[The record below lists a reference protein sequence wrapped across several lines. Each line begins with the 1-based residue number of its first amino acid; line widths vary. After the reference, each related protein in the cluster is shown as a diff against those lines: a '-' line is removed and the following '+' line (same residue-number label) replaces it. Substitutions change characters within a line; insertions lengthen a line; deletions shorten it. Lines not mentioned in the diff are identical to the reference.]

1 MTQPPYRPSDDHAT
15 RRLAI
20 FVTVFLA
27 IVVIGAQS
35 QPRHSAKTDSDNS
48 VCHCLPS
55 KAALMMKS
63 AFAKAQAHSTALATL
78 TQN

>member
-15 RRLAI
+15 RRLVI
-20 FVTVFLA
+20 FIAVFL
-27 IVVIGAQS
+27 VVVAVGAQT
-35 QPRHSAKTDSDNS
+35 PARHIATTDSD

-78 TQN
+78 TRH

>member
-20 FVTVFLA
+20 FITVFLA
-27 IVVIGAQS
+27 IMVIGAQS
-35 QPRHSAKTDSDNS
+35 QPRHSATTDSDNS

-78 TQN
+78 TRN

>member
-15 RRLAI
+15 RRLVI
-20 FVTVFLA
+20 FIAVFL
-27 IVVIGAQS
+27 VVVAVGAQTPS
-35 QPRHSAKTDSDNS
+35 RHNVASESSD
-48 VCHCLPS
+48 VCHCLPT

-78 TQN
+78 TRN

>member
-15 RRLAI
+15 RRLVI
-20 FVTVFLA
+20 FIAVFL
-27 IVVIGAQS
+27 VVVAVGAQT
-35 QPRHSAKTDSDNS
+35 PARHSGSSDSSDN
-48 VCHCLPS
+48 VCHCLPT

>member
-35 QPRHSAKTDSDNS
+35 QSRSSGSSESADSI
-48 VCHCLPS
+48 CHCLPS

-63 AFAKAQAHSTALATL
+63 AVAKAQAHSTALATL
-78 TQN
+78 TRN

>member
-20 FVTVFLA
+20 FIAVFL
-27 IVVIGAQS
+27 VVVAVGAQTPS
-35 QPRHSAKTDSDNS
+35 RHSVSSESSDS
-48 VCHCLPS
+48 VCHCLPT

-63 AFAKAQAHSTALATL
+63 AFAKAQAHSTALATV
-78 TQN
+78 TRN

>member
-35 QPRHSAKTDSDNS
+35 QARHSGSSESADSI
-48 VCHCLPS
+48 CHCLPS

-63 AFAKAQAHSTALATL
+63 TFAKAQAHSTALATL
-78 TQN
+78 THN

>member
-35 QPRHSAKTDSDNS
+35 QPRHSGTTDSENS

>member
-35 QPRHSAKTDSDNS
+35 QSRHSGTDESVNS
-48 VCHCLPS
+48 MCHCLPS

-63 AFAKAQAHSTALATL
+63 AIAKAQAHSTALATL

>member
-15 RRLAI
+15 RRLVI
-20 FVTVFLA
+20 FIAVFL
-27 IVVIGAQS
+27 VIIAVGAQS
-35 QPRHSAKTDSDNS
+35 QPRHSGSSESADS

-63 AFAKAQAHSTALATL
+63 VITKAQAHSTALATL
-78 TQN
+78 TRN

>member
-20 FVTVFLA
+20 FIAVFL
-27 IVVIGAQS
+27 VVVAIGAQTP
-35 QPRHSAKTDSDNS
+35 PRHSGSSESSNS

-55 KAALMMKS
+55 KAALIMKS
-63 AFAKAQAHSTALATL
+63 AITKAQAHSTALATL

>member
-15 RRLAI
+15 QRLAI
-20 FVTVFLA
+20 FVAAFLV
-27 IVVIGAQS
+27 IVAIGAHSQS
-35 QPRHSAKTDSDNS
+35 RHSGTIDSGNS

-63 AFAKAQAHSTALATL
+63 AFAKAQSHSTALATL
-78 TQN
+78 TRN

>member
-27 IVVIGAQS
+27 IVVVGANS
-35 QPRHSAKTDSDNS
+35 QPRQSATTDSDNS

-78 TQN
+78 TRN

>member
-20 FVTVFLA
+20 FIAVFL
-27 IVVIGAQS
+27 VVVAIGAQTP
-35 QPRHSAKTDSDNS
+35 PRNSSSSESDNS

-63 AFAKAQAHSTALATL
+63 AIAKAQAHSTALATL

>member
-20 FVTVFLA
+20 FIAVFL
-27 IVVIGAQS
+27 VVVAVGAQTPS
-35 QPRHSAKTDSDNS
+35 RHSATTDSDNS

>member
-27 IVVIGAQS
+27 IVVIGAHSQS
-35 QPRHSAKTDSDNS
+35 RHSATTDSDNS

>member
-20 FVTVFLA
+20 FIAVFL
-27 IVVIGAQS
+27 VVVAIGAQTP
-35 QPRHSAKTDSDNS
+35 PRHSDSSES

>member
-15 RRLAI
+15 RRLVI
-20 FVTVFLA
+20 FIAVFL
-27 IVVIGAQS
+27 VVVAIGAQTPS
-35 QPRHSAKTDSDNS
+35 RNSVSSDSSDS
-48 VCHCLPS
+48 VCHCLPT

-78 TQN
+78 TRN